1 LRGIHFNEGVTTTR
15 HHLQTL
21 IPDFREELYVKK
33 LKTGTNLIRTL
44 LALGIILSL
53 TGLFATLWPETP
65 NRVFLALLYT
75 FNIIFM
81 VAVIWI
87 LIARKLVVRIR
98 QIASAMN
105 KAAEGELTE
114 RVSFMGES
122 EMSLVAENFNSMMER
137 LAGAITKVHSS
148 LHELRNISGT
158 IRQLSEKGV
167 SSAAVQSEGLKRT
180 STAIREI
187 NRSITYISGSVITL
201 SSLSSSNTASMTG
214 MSQSLESTTL
224 HLESLVLSVEEVSS
238 SIIEM
243 ASAVRQIEENSA
255 ILATDTTRTAALV
268 NEMDCAIKQIGF
280 QAADTSR
287 IAEAVRNDAEEGW
300 KAVDATIAGINE
312 IRSSSAITFG
322 AIENLSKRVANIG
335 TILSVIDE
343 VAEQT
348 NLLALNA
355 SIIAAQA
362 GERGKSF
369 SVVAVEIK
377 NLAKRTGS
385 NTREISEIISGVR
398 EDTERAVKAIA
409 LSEKRIAEGSALS
422 QRSGEALLKIVDS
435 IKAASSQMM
444 EINTTAVN
452 QAEASKA
459 MRLAMDHVAEMVE
472 QIARATQ
479 EQSDGSELITSAVE
493 RMREL
498 TREVMHSISY
508 HQNSASQVV
517 NANEEINVMV
527 AEICEASTL
536 QSASAERIGESLKNF
551 EESTDVHVTSTL
563 VMDEVLV
570 KLARQ
575 IDVLQDEME
584 RFKA

>member
-1 LRGIHFNEGVTTTR
+1 M
-15 HHLQTL
+15 
-21 IPDFREELYVKK
+21 KK

-53 TGLFATLWPETP
+53 IGLFATLWPVTP
-65 NRVFLALLYT
+65 HRGLLALLYT

-81 VAVIWI
+81 AAVSWI

-98 QIASAMN
+98 QIAGAMN
-105 KAAEGELTE
+105 RAAEGVLTE
-114 RVSFMGES
+114 RVGFMGES

-137 LAGAITKVHSS
+137 LAGAIAKVHSS

-158 IRQLSEKGV
+158 IGQLSEKGV

-187 NRSITYISGSVITL
+187 NRSITDISESAVTL
-201 SSLSSSNTASMTG
+201 SSLSSSNTAAMTG

-224 HLESLVLSVEEVSS
+224 HLESLVLSVEAVSS

-243 ASAVRQIEENSA
+243 AAAVRQIEENSA
-255 ILATDTTRTAALV
+255 ILATDTTKTAALV
-268 NEMDCAIKQIGF
+268 SEMDCAIKQIGS

-300 KAVDATIAGINE
+300 KAVDATIAGMNE

-335 TILSVIDE
+335 SILSVIDE

-369 SVVAVEIK
+369 SVVAGEIK
-377 NLAKRTGS
+377 DLAKRTGS
-385 NTREISEIISGVR
+385 NTREISEIILGVR
-398 EDTERAVKAIA
+398 EETERAVKAIT
-409 LSEKRIAEGSALS
+409 LSEKRISEGSALS
-422 QRSGEALLKIVDS
+422 KRSGEALLKIVDG

-444 EINTTAVN
+444 KINTTAVN
-452 QAEASKA
+452 QAEASKV
-459 MRLAMDHVAEMVE
+459 MRLAMDRVAEMVE
-472 QIARATQ
+472 QIACATQ
-479 EQSDGSELITSAVE
+479 EQSHGSELITAAVE

-498 TREVMHSISY
+498 TREVMHSIST

-517 NANEEINVMV
+517 NANEEINIMV
-527 AEICEASTL
+527 AEICDASLL
-536 QSASAERIGESLKNF
+536 QSASAGRIGESLKDF
-551 EESTDVHVTSTL
+551 EESTDVHVSSTL

-575 IDVLQDEME
+575 IEVLQDEMG

>member
-1 LRGIHFNEGVTTTR
+1 M
-15 HHLQTL
+15 
-21 IPDFREELYVKK
+21 KK

-44 LALGIILSL
+44 LTAGIIISL
-53 TGLFATLWPETP
+53 IGLLATLWPETL
-65 NRVFLALLYT
+65 NRAVLALLYAL
-75 FNIIFM
+75 NVIFM
-81 VAVIWI
+81 VAVGWL
-87 LIARKLVVRIR
+87 LISRKLVVRIR
-98 QIASAMN
+98 QIATAMN

-122 EMSLVAENFNSMMER
+122 EMSLLSENFNSMMER

-148 LHELRNISGT
+148 LFELRNISGT
-158 IRQLSEKGV
+158 IKQISETGV

-180 STAIREI
+180 STAIRGI
-187 NRSITYISGSVITL
+187 NRSITDISGSVVTL
-201 SSLSSSNTASMTG
+201 SSLSSSNTVSMTG
-214 MSQSLESTTL
+214 MSESLESTPL

-238 SIIEM
+238 SMTEM
-243 ASAVRQIEENSA
+243 AASVHQIEENA
-255 ILATDTTRTAALV
+255 VILAADTTKTAALV
-268 NEMDCAIKQIGF
+268 SEMDYAIKQIGV

-287 IAEAVRNDAEEGW
+287 IAETVRNDAEDGW
-300 KAVDATIAGINE
+300 KAVDATIAGMNE
-312 IRSSSAITFG
+312 IRSSSAITFD

-385 NTREISEIISGVR
+385 NTREISEIILGVK
-398 EDTERAVKAIA
+398 EETERAVKAIT
-409 LSEKRIAEGSALS
+409 LSEKRISEGSALS
-422 QRSGEALLKIVDS
+422 KRSGEALLKIVDG
-435 IKAASSQMM
+435 INAASSQMM
-444 EINTTAVN
+444 EINTTAAN

-459 MRLAMDHVAEMVE
+459 MRLAMDRVAEMVE

-479 EQSDGSELITSAVE
+479 EQSHGSELIASAVE

-498 TREVMHSISY
+498 TSEVMHSINN
-508 HQNSASQVV
+508 HQNAASQVV
-517 NANEEINVMV
+517 SANKEINVMV
-527 AEICEASTL
+527 AGICEASIL
-536 QSASAERIGESLKNF
+536 QSTSAERIGESLKDI
-551 EESTDVHVTSTL
+551 EESTDVHVNSTL
-563 VMDEVLV
+563 IMDEVLV

-575 IDVLQDEME
+575 IDVLQDEMG

>member
-1 LRGIHFNEGVTTTR
+1 M
-15 HHLQTL
+15 
-21 IPDFREELYVKK
+21 KK

-44 LALGIILSL
+44 LALGITLSL
-53 TGLFATLWPETP
+53 VGIFATLTLETP
-65 NRVFLALLYT
+65 NRAFLALLYT

-81 VAVIWI
+81 IAVIWI
-87 LIARKLVVRIR
+87 LVARKLVTRIR
-98 QIASAMN
+98 QIAGAMN
-105 KAAEGELTE
+105 RAAEGELTE
-114 RVSFMGES
+114 RVNFMGES
-122 EMSLVAENFNSMMER
+122 EMSLLAENFNSMMER
-137 LAGAITKVHSS
+137 LAGAIAKVHSS

-187 NRSITYISGSVITL
+187 NRSITDISESVVTM
-201 SSLSSSNTASMTG
+201 SSLSSSNTDSMTG
-214 MSQSLESTTL
+214 MSQSLEATTL
-224 HLESLVLSVEEVSS
+224 HLESLVLSVEDVSS

-243 ASAVRQIEENSA
+243 AAAVCQIEENAA
-255 ILATDTTRTAALV
+255 ILATDTTRTAELV
-268 NEMDCAIKQIGF
+268 SEMDCAIKQIGS

-312 IRSSSAITFG
+312 IRSSSAITFD

-362 GERGKSF
+362 GESGKSF

-385 NTREISEIISGVR
+385 NTREISEIILGIR
-398 EDTERAVKAIA
+398 EETGRAVKAIT
-409 LSEKRIAEGSALS
+409 LSEKRISEGSTLS

-435 IKAASSQMM
+435 IQGASIQML
-444 EINTTAVN
+444 EINSTAVN

-459 MRLAMDHVAEMVE
+459 MKVAMGRVAEMVG
-472 QIARATQ
+472 QIARATH
-479 EQSDGSELITSAVE
+479 EQSHGSELITSAVE
-493 RMREL
+493 RMRGL
-498 TREVMHSISY
+498 TREVMHSIKN

-517 NANEEINVMV
+517 DANKEINVMV
-527 AEICEASTL
+527 AEICEASIL
-536 QSASAERIGESLKNF
+536 QTASAERIGESLKDF

-570 KLARQ
+570 QLARQ
-575 IDVLQDEME
+575 IEVLQDEME

>member
-1 LRGIHFNEGVTTTR
+1 
-15 HHLQTL
+15 
-21 IPDFREELYVKK
+21 VKK

-44 LALGIILSL
+44 LACGIILSL
-53 TGLFATLWPETP
+53 VGLLATLWPDTP
-65 NRVFLALLYT
+65 NKTFLALLYT
-75 FNIIFM
+75 LNVLFM
-81 VAVIWI
+81 AAVSWI
-87 LIARKLVVRIR
+87 LITRKLVVRIR
-98 QIASAMN
+98 QIAGAMN
-105 KAAEGELTE
+105 RAAEGELTE

-122 EMSLVAENFNSMMER
+122 EMSLLAENFNSMMER

-148 LHELRNISGT
+148 LLELRNISGT
-158 IRQLSEKGV
+158 IRQLSENGV

-187 NRSITYISGSVITL
+187 NHSITDISGSVVTL
-201 SSLSSSNTASMTG
+201 SSLSSSNTVSMTC
-214 MSQSLESTTL
+214 MSQSLESTMQ

-238 SIIEM
+238 SINQM
-243 ASAVRQIEENSA
+243 AAAIHHIEENA
-255 ILATDTTRTAALV
+255 VILATDTSKTAELV
-268 NEMDCAIKQIGF
+268 SEMDYAINQIGV

-300 KAVDATIAGINE
+300 KAVDATIAGMNE
-312 IRSSSAITFG
+312 IRSSSAITFD

-369 SVVAVEIK
+369 SVVAGEIK

-385 NTREISEIISGVR
+385 NTREISEIILGVR
-398 EDTERAVKAIA
+398 EETERAVKAIT
-409 LSEKRIAEGSALS
+409 LSEKRISEGSALS
-422 QRSGEALLKIVDS
+422 KRSGEALLKIVDG

-452 QAEASKA
+452 QADASRA
-459 MRLAMDHVAEMVE
+459 MRLAMDRVADMVE
-472 QIARATQ
+472 QIARATR
-479 EQSDGSELITSAVE
+479 EQSHGSELITSAVE
-493 RMREL
+493 LMRGI
-498 TREVMHSISY
+498 TREVMHSIST
-508 HQNSASQVV
+508 HQDSASQVV
-517 NANEEINVMV
+517 NANKEINNMV
-527 AEICEASTL
+527 AEICDASVL
-536 QSASAERIGESLKNF
+536 QSASAEKIGESLKDI

-563 VMDEVLV
+563 VIDEVLV

-575 IDVLQDEME
+575 IDALQDEMG
-584 RFKA
+584 RFKV

>member
-1 LRGIHFNEGVTTTR
+1 M
-15 HHLQTL
+15 
-21 IPDFREELYVKK
+21 KK
-33 LKTGTNLIRTL
+33 LKTGTNLIRTFL
-44 LALGIILSL
+44 VLGIFISL
-53 TGLFATLWPETP
+53 IGVFATLLPETP
-65 NRVFLALLYT
+65 SRALLAAIYT
-75 FNIIFM
+75 FNMFFM
-81 VAVIWI
+81 AAVIWI
-87 LIARKLVVRIR
+87 LAARKLVTRIR
-98 QIASAMN
+98 QIAAVMN

-122 EMSLVAENFNSMMER
+122 ELSLLAENFNSMMER

-148 LHELRNISGT
+148 LHELRSISGT
-158 IRQLSEKGV
+158 IGQLSEKGM
-167 SSAAVQSEGLKRT
+167 SSAAVQSESLKRT

-187 NRSITYISGSVITL
+187 NHSITDISESVVTL
-201 SSLSSSNTASMTG
+201 STLSSSNTSSMSN
-214 MSQSLESTTL
+214 MLQSLESTTM

-243 ASAVRQIEENSA
+243 TSTVRQIEENSA
-255 ILATDTTRTAALV
+255 ILVTDTIQTAALV
-268 NEMDCAIKQIGF
+268 GEMDCAIKQIGL
-280 QAADTSR
+280 QAADSSR

-300 KAVDATIAGINE
+300 QAVDATIAGINE
-312 IRSSSAITFG
+312 IRSSSAITFS

-385 NTREISEIISGVR
+385 NTREISEIILGVK
-398 EDTERAVKAIA
+398 EDTERAVKAIT
-409 LSEKRIAEGSALS
+409 LSEKRISEGSALS
-422 QRSGEALLKIVDS
+422 QRSGEALLKIVDG
-435 IKAASSQMM
+435 IQAASNRMV
-444 EINTTAVN
+444 EINTTAVK
-452 QAEASKA
+452 QAETSEA
-459 MRLAMDHVAEMVE
+459 MRVAMDRVAEMVE

-479 EQSDGSELITSAVE
+479 EQSHGSGLITSAVE

-498 TREVMHSISY
+498 TREVMHSICN

-517 NANEEINVMV
+517 TANEKINVMV
-527 AEICEASTL
+527 AEICEASVL
-536 QSASAERIGESLKNF
+536 QASSAEKIGESLKDF
-551 EESTDVHVTSTL
+551 EDSTDVHVTSTV

-575 IDVLQDEME
+575 IEVLQNEME